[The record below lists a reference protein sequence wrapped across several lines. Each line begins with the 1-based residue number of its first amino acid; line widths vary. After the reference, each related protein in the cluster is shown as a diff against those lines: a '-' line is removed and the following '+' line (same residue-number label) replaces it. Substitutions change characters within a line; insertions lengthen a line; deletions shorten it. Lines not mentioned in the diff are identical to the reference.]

1 MNLLRKAFEHSE
13 GAEECKTMGTTATE
27 SKQNKKTFWHN
38 QKIMRKS
45 VIMRKQRRVVKVKD

>member
-27 SKQNKKTFWHN
+27 SKQNKKTF
-38 QKIMRKS
+38 
-45 VIMRKQRRVVKVKD
+45 